1 MVRIRG
7 VPYPTCLEVTGE
19 GKILTFI
26 NKSIVPKILTIGFDI
41 SMPMFPAVCSFN
53 NLTDAIEI
61 TESSP
66 LGKPFPQVNDDNNIS
81 FKMNPNVPYSIFSQ
95 ILQRVSGE
103 ITFFNY
109 VDA

>member
-1 MVRIRG
+1 VRVRG
-7 VPYPTCLEVTGE
+7 AFLVYAHIWCV
-19 GKILTFI
+19 
-26 NKSIVPKILTIGFDI
+26 
-41 SMPMFPAVCSFN
+41 
-53 NLTDAIEI
+53 
-61 TESSP
+61 P